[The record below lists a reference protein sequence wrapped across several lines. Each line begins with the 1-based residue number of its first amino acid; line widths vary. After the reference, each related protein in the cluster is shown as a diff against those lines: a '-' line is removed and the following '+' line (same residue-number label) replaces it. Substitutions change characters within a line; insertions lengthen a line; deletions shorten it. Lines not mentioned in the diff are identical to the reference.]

1 MNLGF
6 DPKLFTNISLARNFG
21 DSANLL
27 PISVNLIDKIGI
39 SKIKEFKN
47 NYFYTLPE
55 KIVGETVNS
64 KINRLINELKNKK
77 VDNIFISAP
86 ENVAWLLNIRGKD
99 NPYSPIPNS
108 NLILTKNREIYV
120 LSLIHI

>member
-1 MNLGF
+1 M
-6 DPKLFTNISLARNFG
+6 
-21 DSANLL
+21 
-27 PISVNLIDKIGI
+27 
-39 SKIKEFKN
+39 
-47 NYFYTLPE
+47 PE

-77 VDNIFISAP
+77 IDNIFISAP

-108 NLILTKNREIYV
+108 NLILTKNNCYSYKKKKTKQEIPK
-120 LSLIHI
+120 SN